1 MSLTADQAKL
11 ELNKLIDNRK
21 IKYLN
26 NFVTLP
32 NDSKSHY
39 YNKGYELSKDL
50 FKILSLYYIQDVSKR
65 LNKKRLLLMIK
76 HMLPLIRSLERLVI
90 ASNSK
95 LIKYQAV

>member
-21 IKYLN
+21 IQYLN

-50 FKILSLYYIQDVSKR
+50 FKICSLYYIQDMSKR
-65 LNKKRLLLMIK
+65 LNKKTTIIDDK
-76 HMLPLIRSLERLVI
+76 IPVSE
-90 ASNSK
+90 K
-95 LIKYQAV
+95 